1 MEMLGE
7 YLWLSSYAT
16 HAEGSEFLI
25 SFHFDL
31 FKIEDFLGGPVV
43 KTPCIGDKGSIP
55 VWGT

>member
-1 MEMLGE
+1 MRPMQKEVN
-7 YLWLSSYAT
+7 
-16 HAEGSEFLI
+16 F

-55 VWGT
+55 DWGT